1 MGRVVVVAAI
11 LCLAACSRTHTD
23 SQAARVDALF
33 EKWNRTD
40 APGCAVGVSR
50 NGSVLYE
57 HGYGMANLEWG
68 IPITPQTVFPIA
80 SISKSFTAMSV
91 LLAADRGQLS
101 LDDEV
106 QKYIPEWQDRH
117 DHITIRHLLTHTS
130 GVRDVFTMYGWGAHG
145 ESADP
150 NESITEILARQH
162 GLNFVPGS
170 EYQYNN
176 SGYALLAAIL
186 KRATGQSL
194 REYADANIFKP
205 LAMSHSLFQGESAML
220 ISNRASGY
228 TPDANGWRAA
238 RTYTGNAGQAVVG
251 NSGMYSTVGDLL
263 RWEQN
268 FDEARVGTPASI
280 SKSLAAMRQP
290 IEIAGVR
297 AATHGLGLGNA
308 EYRGVTTVSSS
319 GGDFGIASE
328 VARFPMQRFAVAVL
342 CNEDNVVTG
351 GMARVNPDVFINGI
365 ADIYLAD
372 VLKPAAAAKAAP
384 APTPVKLS
392 EKDLSAVTG
401 LYRGVVPDRPLLFTI
416 NRGALN
422 VRSHYGE
429 GFDFELTP
437 IGPNH
442 FVFPGGSS
450 FDFVPAAGGRPNE
463 WHVGAANDRNVF
475 QPVTFAPSAAELRA
489 YAGGYRSDELD
500 VTFTLEPR
508 DSALVVKNVGFLETI
523 VPFENDQFVG
533 DVVGIVKFSRDA
545 RGTVTGFTLNR
556 LVARGVRFERIQKA
570 GRAG

>member
-11 LCLAACSRTHTD
+11 LCLAACGRAHTD

-50 NGSVLYE
+50 NGSFLYE

-68 IPITPQTVFPIA
+68 IPITPDTVFPIA

-91 LLAADRGQLS
+91 LMAAERGQLS

-106 QKYIPEWQDRH
+106 QKYIPEWQDRN

-130 GVRDVFTMYGWGAHG
+130 GVRDAFTMFGWGAHG
-145 ESADP
+145 DRADP
-150 NESITEILARQH
+150 NETIAVILARQQ
-162 GLNFVPGS
+162 GVNFKPGS

-176 SGYALLAAIL
+176 SGYALLGAL
-186 KRATGQSL
+186 VKRATGQSL
-194 REYADANIFKP
+194 REYADTNIFKP
-205 LAMSHSLFQGESAML
+205 LGMSHSMFQGESAAL
-220 ISNRASGY
+220 IPNRASGY
-228 TPDANGWRAA
+228 TQDGNGWRAA
-238 RTYTGNAGQAVVG
+238 RTYTGNAGPAVVG

-268 FDEARVGTPASI
+268 FDETRVGTPASI
-280 SKSLAAMRQP
+280 SKSLAAMQNP
-290 IEIAGVR
+290 IEIAGAR
-297 AATHGLGLGNA
+297 TATHGVGLGTG

-328 VARFPMQRFAVAVL
+328 LARFPMQRFAVAVL
-342 CNEDNVVTG
+342 CNEDNVVMG

-372 VLKPAAAAKAAP
+372 VLKPADAAKAAP

-416 NRGALN
+416 TGGALN

-442 FVFPGGSS
+442 FVFPGGST
-450 FDFVPAAGGRPNE
+450 FDFVPASGGRPNE
-463 WHVGAANDRNVF
+463 WHVGAENDRSVF
-475 QPVTFAPSAAELRA
+475 QPVTFAPSPAEVRA
-489 YAGGYRSDELD
+489 FAGEYRSDELD
-500 VTFTLEPR
+500 ATFTLEPR
-508 DSALVVKNVGFLETI
+508 ASGLVVKNVGFLETI

-545 RGTVTGFTLNR
+545 SGAVTGFTLNR
-556 LVARGVRFERIQKA
+556 LVARGVRFQRIKKS
-570 GRAG
+570 G